1 MNHQPTSKR
10 ARHHPEFR
18 LRSVLSSILTNVG
31 KTSAIYTDEYRRT
44 DFRLEPEKY
53 RVGVGEQGV
62 LIVEP
67 YKSELLPLWRF
78 RTPEVATKS
87 ARALLERFRAYRD
100 AGDFVGMDMARKYL
114 QMGWTRSRRYANHR
128 SGQKYE
134 GAVPMDKKG
143 QSGAHGRSKRPLE
156 PDEVKAKSAAIF
168 RAALDEALAD
178 DVYQRALEEHRAAL
192 KKT

>member
-1 MNHQPTSKR
+1 MGATS
-10 ARHHPEFR
+10 FGVQT
-18 LRSVLSSILTNVG
+18 SISSLEHNDPVG

-67 YKSELLPLWRF
+67 YKSELLALWRF
-78 RTPEVATKS
+78 RTPEIATES
-87 ARALLERFRAYRD
+87 ANALLERFRAYRD

-134 GAVPMDKKG
+134 GAVPADKKG
-143 QSGAHGRSKRPLE
+143 QSGAHGRLKRPLE
-156 PDEVKAKSAAIF
+156 PDEVKARSAAIF

-178 DVYQRALEEHRAAL
+178 ELYQRALEEHRAVV